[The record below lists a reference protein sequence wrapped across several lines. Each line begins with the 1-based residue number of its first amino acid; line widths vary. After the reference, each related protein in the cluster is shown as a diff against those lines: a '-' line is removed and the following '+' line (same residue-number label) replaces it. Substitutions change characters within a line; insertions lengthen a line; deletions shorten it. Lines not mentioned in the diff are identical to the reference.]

1 MIFNRFTRTA
11 RRCVE
16 HAVEEATS
24 LGHDSVGDEDL
35 LLSILGADGGIAAE
49 ALRSLG
55 ITPEAAREE
64 SEHLFACAL
73 TTIGISLDEV
83 RRQAGEGFEVQSYAH
98 RRLPFS
104 PRARKALE
112 QALREAL
119 RLRDRQPTGEHIL
132 LGILRDEHGPATSIL
147 YNLGVSA
154 PTLEE
159 RLYQLRLRSPVWSN
173 HRQPVVHGS

>member
-35 LLSILGADGGIAAE
+35 LLGILGADGGGIAAQ

-83 RRQAGEGFEVQSYAH
+83 RRQAGEGFES
-98 RRLPFS
+98 
-104 PRARKALE
+104 RAT
-112 QALREAL
+112 
-119 RLRDRQPTGEHIL
+119 PTGASPSPP
-132 LGILRDEHGPATSIL
+132 GP
-147 YNLGVSA
+147 GR
-154 PTLEE
+154 P
-159 RLYQLRLRSPVWSN
+159 SN
-173 HRQPVVHGS
+173 RPCAKR